1 MPRELRRK
9 NNGFLNFNRKRV
21 TLIKTEFHGFIL
33 SKIYP
38 LLSASPAF
46 YFFFS
51 MAIGIDFENQAF
63 AEGFRF
69 IAGIDEVGRG
79 CLAGAVVAAAV
90 ILDLSKPLPEGL
102 NDSKKLSEKKRRQID
117 LEIRETAI
125 AFSIAQVEAEEID
138 RINILQATKKAMR
151 LAIENL
157 QPKAEFLLI
166 DAVQLKEITT
176 PQKAIIKG
184 DTISASIAAAS
195 IIAKTYRDNLMREF
209 DKIYPEYG
217 FVNHVGYGTK
227 AHFEA
232 IRQHGACPL
241 HRKSFR
247 GVL

>member
-1 MPRELRRK
+1 
-9 NNGFLNFNRKRV
+9 
-21 TLIKTEFHGFIL
+21 
-33 SKIYP
+33 
-38 LLSASPAF
+38 
-46 YFFFS
+46 

-157 QPKAEFLLI
+157 QPKADFLLI

-232 IRQHGACPL
+232 IRQHGTCPL